1 MLKVKEIVGKT
12 WLTGTTMPHCDHKN
26 RRESE
31 SQMAVTELE
40 AKLIFDGQKQGEG
53 VISSFLSN

>member
-1 MLKVKEIVGKT
+1 
-12 WLTGTTMPHCDHKN
+12 MPHCDHKN
-26 RRESE
+26 RRESD